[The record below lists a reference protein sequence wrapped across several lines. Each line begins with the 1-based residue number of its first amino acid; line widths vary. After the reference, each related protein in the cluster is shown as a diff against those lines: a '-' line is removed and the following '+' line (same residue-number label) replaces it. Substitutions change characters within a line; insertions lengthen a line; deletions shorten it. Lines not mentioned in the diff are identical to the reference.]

1 MLTAIMIGT
10 FATVSFFMVVLLSM
24 VFKNKLHMQKRLKE
38 FVHTEVKASGVLEG
52 SFADRIVK
60 PVLGKT
66 NSFLDRITPKHYY
79 IQMEKRIKEAGS
91 PKGINVGAIV
101 FFQIC
106 FTCVFVAGGIMLWIT
121 KDVSPSRILLILCSL
136 IGIVNILPK
145 YYLKHKIV
153 ERQKEIER
161 SLPDVL
167 DILTVSIEAGLSFD
181 GAVAKLV
188 EKMSGVL
195 TDEFSIVLKEMRVG
209 VSKRDAFKSLIERVP
224 VPSLVTF
231 IGSILQADQLGVSIG
246 NVLRIQSS
254 QVRQKRRQKTQEN
267 AMKAPI
273 KMLLPMIIFIMPTI
287 FIVLLGPVLIK
298 VIQVFAE

>member
-1 MLTAIMIGT
+1 MLAAIIICV
-10 FATVSFFMVVLLSM
+10 FATVCFIMIILLNI
-24 VFKNKLHMQKRLKE
+24 VFRNKLLIAARIKSFVRANEKE
-38 FVHTEVKASGVLEG
+38 AGILEG
-52 SFADRIVK
+52 SFSERVIR
-60 PVLGKT
+60 PVQEKING
-66 NSFLDRITPKHYY
+66 FLDRITPKHYY
-79 IQMEKRIKEAGS
+79 NQMERRIREAGN
-91 PKGINVGAIV
+91 PKGINVGGIL
-101 FFQIC
+101 FFQIF
-106 FTCVFVAGGIMLWIT
+106 FTCASTAAAIILWIAT
-121 KDVSPSRILLILCSL
+121 NAPLPKVLIILCAL
-136 IGIVNILPK
+136 VGITNIFPK

-161 SLPDVL
+161 SLPDAL
-167 DILTVSIEAGLSFD
+167 DLLTVSIEAGLGFD

-195 TDEFSIVLKEMRVG
+195 VEEFAIVLKEMRVG
-209 VSKRDAFKSLIERVP
+209 VSKRDAFRSLVERVP

-231 IGSILQADQLGVSIG
+231 VGSILQADQLGVSIG

-254 QVRQKRRQKTQEN
+254 LVRQKRRQKTQEN

-298 VIQVFAE
+298 VMQTLAK

>member
-1 MLTAIMIGT
+1 MLAAIIIST
-10 FATVSFFMVVLLSM
+10 FATVGFSTVVLLSM
-24 VFKNKLHMQKRLKE
+24 LFKNKLHIQKRIKE
-38 FVHTEVKASGVLEG
+38 FVHTDAKAPGMLEG

-60 PVLGKT
+60 PVFGKA
-66 NSFLDRITPKHYY
+66 NSFLDRVTPKHYY
-79 IQMEKRIKEAGS
+79 NQMEKRIKEAGS
-91 PKGINVGAIV
+91 PKGINVGIIV
-101 FFQIC
+101 FPQIC
-106 FTCVFVAGGIMLWIT
+106 FTCASAAAAAILWIRT
-121 KDVSPSRILLILCSL
+121 DASPLKILIIFCSL
-136 IGIVNILPK
+136 VGIINIFPK

-161 SLPDVL
+161 NLPDVL
-167 DILTVSIEAGLSFD
+167 DLLTVSIEAGLSFD

-195 TDEFSIVLKEMRVG
+195 VEEFSIVLKEMRVG
-209 VSKRDAFKSLIERVP
+209 VSKRDAFRSLVERVP
-224 VPSLVTF
+224 APSLVTF
-231 IGSILQADQLGVSIG
+231 VGSILQADQLGVSIG

-298 VIQVFAE
+298 IMQAFAE

>member
-1 MLTAIMIGT
+1 ML
-10 FATVSFFMVVLLSM
+10 ATVIVCVFLTVCFLTVCVLNII
-24 VFKNKLHMQKRLKE
+24 FRNRLHVQARIKS
-38 FVHTEVKASGVLEG
+38 FVHSSEKANERLEG
-52 SFADRIVK
+52 SFAERIIK
-60 PVLGKT
+60 PVLGRA
-66 NSFLDRITPKHYY
+66 NSFLDRVTPKYY
-79 IQMEKRIKEAGS
+79 YNQLERRIREAGS
-91 PKGINVGAIV
+91 PKGISVGGVV

-106 FTCVFVAGGIMLWIT
+106 FTLASAAAALWLAMYAPPA
-121 KDVSPSRILLILCSL
+121 KVVILFMSM
-136 IGIVNILPK
+136 IGIINMLPK

-167 DILTVSIEAGLSFD
+167 DLLTVSIEAGLSFD

-195 TDEFSIVLKEMRVG
+195 VEEFSLVLKEMRVG
-209 VSKRDAFKSLIERVP
+209 VSKRDAFKALVERVP

-231 IGSILQADQLGVSIG
+231 VGSIIQADQLGVSIG

-254 QVRQKRRQKTQEN
+254 LVRQKRRQKTQEN

-287 FIVLLGPVLIK
+287 FIVILGPMLIQF
-298 VIQVFAE
+298 IQAFSK

>member
-1 MLTAIMIGT
+1 MLAAIIICV
-10 FATVSFFMVVLLSM
+10 FATVCFITIILLNM
-24 VFKNKLHMQKRLKE
+24 VFRNKLHIAARIKN
-38 FVHTEVKASGVLEG
+38 FVHANEKEAGILEG
-52 SFADRIVK
+52 SFSDRVIR
-60 PVLGKT
+60 PVLEKVNG
-66 NSFLDRITPKHYY
+66 FLDKITPKHYY
-79 IQMEKRIKEAGS
+79 NQMERRIKEAGN
-91 PKGINVGAIV
+91 PKGINVGGIV

-106 FTCVFVAGGIMLWIT
+106 FTCVSIATAVIFWIAASVPLL
-121 KDVSPSRILLILCSL
+121 KILVILCAL
-136 IGIVNILPK
+136 VGIVNILPK

-161 SLPDVL
+161 TLPDAL
-167 DILTVSIEAGLSFD
+167 DLLTVSIEAGLSFD

-195 TDEFSIVLKEMRVG
+195 VEEFAIVLKEMRVG
-209 VSKRDAFKSLIERVP
+209 VSKRDAFKSLVERVP

-231 IGSILQADQLGVSIG
+231 VGSIIQADQLGVSIG

-254 QVRQKRRQKTQEN
+254 LVRQKRRQKTQEN

-298 VIQVFAE
+298 VMQTFSK

>member
-10 FATVSFFMVVLLSM
+10 FATVSFFMVVLLSIF
-24 VFKNKLHMQKRLKE
+24 FKNKLHIQKRIKE
-38 FVHTEVKASGVLEG
+38 FVHTDVKAESVLEG

-60 PVLGKT
+60 PVFGKA

-79 IQMEKRIKEAGS
+79 NQMEKRIREAGS
-91 PKGINVGAIV
+91 PKGINVGVIV

-106 FTCVFVAGGIMLWIT
+106 FTCASAAAAVILWVGT
-121 KDVSPSRILLILCSL
+121 DAPLQKVLIIFCSL
-136 IGIVNILPK
+136 IGIINIFPK

-153 ERQKEIER
+153 QRQKEIER
-161 SLPDVL
+161 SLPDIL
-167 DILTVSIEAGLSFD
+167 DLLTVSIEAGLSFD

-195 TDEFSIVLKEMRVG
+195 VEEFSKVLKEMRVG
-209 VSKRDAFKSLIERVP
+209 VSKRDAFKSLVERVP
-224 VPSLVTF
+224 APSLVTF
-231 IGSILQADQLGVSIG
+231 VGSIIQADQLGVSIG

-298 VIQVFAE
+298 VMQAFAE

>member
-1 MLTAIMIGT
+1 MLTAIIIST
-10 FATVSFFMVVLLSM
+10 FATVSFSAVVLLSM
-24 VFKNKLHMQKRLKE
+24 LFKDKLHIQKRIKE
-38 FVHTEVKASGVLEG
+38 FVHIDVKAQNALEG

-60 PVLGKT
+60 PALSKA
-66 NSFLDRITPKHYY
+66 NSFFDRITPKHYY
-79 IQMEKRIKEAGS
+79 NQMEKRIKEAGS
-91 PKGINVGAIV
+91 PKGINVGIIV

-106 FTCVFVAGGIMLWIT
+106 FTCVSAAAAAILWIRMDT
-121 KDVSPSRILLILCSL
+121 PLLKVLVILCSL
-136 IGIVNILPK
+136 IGLTNVLPK
-145 YYLKHKIV
+145 YYLKHKIA

-161 SLPDVL
+161 TLPDVL
-167 DILTVSIEAGLSFD
+167 DLLTVSIEAGLSFD

-195 TDEFSIVLKEMRVG
+195 VEEFSKVLKEMRVG
-209 VSKRDAFKSLIERVP
+209 VSKRDAFRSLIERVP
-224 VPSLVTF
+224 APSLVTF
-231 IGSILQADQLGVSIG
+231 VGSILQADQLGVSIG

-298 VIQVFAE
+298 IMQVFG